1 MGSEIGLS
9 LQGFKGLYL
18 QSTGHPHCFSFVT
31 YTPQSRD
38 QMIASG
44 DLDEDVEYINPVVLD
59 FLLFISEVVLVL
71 PSSVTCPIGY
81 DDITV
86 RWARQRGH
94 GVQHEYLIQ
103 VNRDA
108 WDDSKQLV
116 LHRMQ
121 SVLSS
126 EYWNGSRLAEPT

>member
-1 MGSEIGLS
+1 
-9 LQGFKGLYL
+9 
-18 QSTGHPHCFSFVT
+18 
-31 YTPQSRD
+31 
-38 QMIASG
+38 MIASG
-44 DLDEDVEYINPVVLD
+44 DLDADVEYINPVVLD

-71 PSSVTCPIGY
+71 PSSVTCPIEY

-116 LHRMQ
+116 LHRLQ

>member
-1 MGSEIGLS
+1 
-9 LQGFKGLYL
+9 
-18 QSTGHPHCFSFVT
+18 
-31 YTPQSRD
+31 
-38 QMIASG
+38 MIASG
-44 DLDEDVEYINPVVLD
+44 DLDEDVEYINQVVLD
-59 FLLFISEVVLVL
+59 FLLFISEVVLAL
-71 PSSVTCPIGY
+71 PTSVVCPIGY
-81 DDITV
+81 DAITV

-94 GVQHEYLIQ
+94 GMQHEYLIQ

-108 WDDSKQLV
+108 WNDSKQLV

>member
-1 MGSEIGLS
+1 
-9 LQGFKGLYL
+9 
-18 QSTGHPHCFSFVT
+18 
-31 YTPQSRD
+31 
-38 QMIASG
+38 MIASG

-59 FLLFISEVVLVL
+59 FLLFISEVVLAL
-71 PSSVTCPIGY
+71 PPSVVCPIGY

-94 GVQHEYLIQ
+94 GVQHEYLIHVKQ
-103 VNRDA
+103 DA
-108 WDDSKQLV
+108 WNDSKQLV

-121 SVLSS
+121 SVLSN